1 MRSIRISLCLIIVS
15 IYSTAFAQAPKPV
28 AEVTHAVIISVD
40 GMRPDLA
47 LRADMPNM
55 RKMLERG
62 SFSFW
67 ARTTEASV
75 TLPSHTS
82 MLTGVPPQ
90 IHGILFNDDGPAETV
105 HPKVPSIFEYAKKAG
120 FTTAMAAGK
129 SKFRVIALPE
139 SLDYSDIP
147 LRGKSGDNLSATRA
161 AVQMIRDHQPGL
173 LFLHLTTSDAVGH
186 GKGWGTQEQMAVFAE
201 ADKCLGEVF
210 TALDDQ
216 KLTAST
222 LVILTADHGGRQKWH
237 GANDARARHIP
248 WIVVGPG
255 IRAGLDL
262 DSIREEQV
270 NIEDTFATACTM
282 LGLEPATPI
291 TGKMVWEI
299 LQNQPATAKP
309 QVQTVPVAPAAVAR

>member
-1 MRSIRISLCLIIVS
+1 MKSIRISLCLVIVS
-15 IYSTAFAQAPKPV
+15 FCSAAFGQAPKPV

-47 LRADMPNM
+47 LRANMPNM

-67 ARTTEASV
+67 ARTTEVSI

-90 IHGILFNDDGPAETV
+90 VHGILFNDDGPAETV

-120 FTTAMAAGK
+120 YTTAMATGK
-129 SKFRVIALPE
+129 SKLGVIPLPE
-139 SLDYSDIP
+139 SLDYNAIP
-147 LRGKSGDNLSATRA
+147 ARGKGGDNLSATRD
-161 AVQMIRDHQPGL
+161 AVQIIREHRPGL
-173 LFLHLTTSDAVGH
+173 LFLHLTMSDAVGH
-186 GKGWGTQEQMAVFAE
+186 GKGWGTPEQMATFDE

-210 TALDDQ
+210 AALEDQ
-216 KLTAST
+216 KLTDST

-255 IRAGLDL
+255 IKAGLDL
-262 DSIREEQV
+262 DSIREDQV
-270 NIEDTFATACTM
+270 DIEDTFATTCTM
-282 LGLEPATPI
+282 LGIAPETPI

-299 LQNQPATAKP
+299 LQSPPTAP
-309 QVQTVPVAPAAVAR
+309 PAAAAK